1 MIFPVKNG
9 MLDIGSSRMPYLRF
23 GSGHRALLL
32 LPGLGEGLQ
41 SIRGMA
47 LPFAAMYRM
56 YAREHTVYV
65 LGRRDSLAEG
75 FSTRDMAADA
85 VYAMDALGIGQAD
98 VVGISMGGMIAQFIA
113 ADHPDR
119 VRRLVLG
126 VSAAQP
132 NDISREAISSWIA
145 MAQEGDHAALMAD
158 NMRRMYSA
166 AYLRRNG
173 WMVPIVARF
182 TKPRSYAKFLTMAQ
196 ACLTH
201 DSTAV
206 LSRITAPTLVIGGAQ
221 DNALG
226 SGSSPDLAARI
237 PGAQLNM
244 YPDLGHSA
252 YEEAP
257 DFNQTVLH
265 FFQKGVSH
273 EI

>member
-1 MIFPVKNG
+1 
-9 MLDIGSSRMPYLRF
+9 MLLNARNILIDIDGSRMPCIRF
-23 GSGHRALLL
+23 GRGRRALLL

-41 SIRGMA
+41 SIRGLA

-65 LGRRDSLAEG
+65 LGRRENLPDG
-75 FSTRDMAADA
+75 FSTRDMATDA
-85 VYAMDALGIGQAD
+85 VYAMDALNIAQAD

-132 NDISREAISSWIA
+132 SDISREAISAWIA
-145 MAQEGDHAALMAD
+145 MARSGDHAALMAD

-173 WMVPIVARF
+173 WMVPVVARF
-182 TKPRSYAKFLTMAQ
+182 TKPRSYARFLTMAQ

-206 LSRITAPTLVIGGAQ
+206 LRRITAPTLVIGGAQ
-221 DNALG
+221 DKALG
-226 SGSSPDLAARI
+226 PDSSPDLAAGI
-237 PGAQLNM
+237 PGAQLHM

-257 DFNQTVLH
+257 GFNRTVLD
-265 FFQKGVSH
+265 FLSKGV
-273 EI
+273 